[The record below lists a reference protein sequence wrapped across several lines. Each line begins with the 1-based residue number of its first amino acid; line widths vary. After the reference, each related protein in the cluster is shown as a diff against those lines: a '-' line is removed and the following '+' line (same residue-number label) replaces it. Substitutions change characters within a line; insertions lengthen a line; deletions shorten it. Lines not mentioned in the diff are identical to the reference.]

1 MVPQQMRPV
10 LIVED
15 HPLVAEATG
24 GLLARYGH
32 DVTTTVCANAAQ
44 TIAALD
50 TQPVDWFRIFLDLD
64 VPGAYGLSLA
74 REIRDRQQA
83 AKCCVVSAFE
93 RQDYIEELRA
103 WGFLGY
109 IVKALP
115 MAEFT
120 RAISDV
126 INGISHFPTGGPP
139 DRATSPVRLTRR
151 QADVL
156 ELVQAG
162 LSSKQIASELH
173 LAEGTVNNLVA
184 AIVQLFDAGSRT
196 HAVARAI
203 ELGVLKKHPDSP
215 QLAPPEPT
223 VQPRG
228 GG

>member
-1 MVPQQMRPV
+1 MRPV

-24 GLLARYGH
+24 GLLVRYGA
-32 DVTTTVCANAAQ
+32 DVTTTICANATQ

-50 TQPVDWFRIFLDLD
+50 SQLLDWFRIFLDLD

-74 REIRDRQQA
+74 REIRERQLA
-83 AKCCVVSAFE
+83 ARCCVVSAFE
-93 RQDYIEELRA
+93 RQDYIDELRA

-109 IVKALP
+109 IVKAVP

-120 RAISDV
+120 SAINDV
-126 INGISHFPTGGPP
+126 IGGIAHFPARTSAE
-139 DRATSPVRLTRR
+139 RAASPVRLTRR
-151 QADVL
+151 QTEVL

-162 LSSKQIASELH
+162 LSSKQIASDLH

-184 AIVQLFDAGSRT
+184 AIVQIFEAGSRT

-203 ELGVLKKHPDSP
+203 ELGVLEKHPGSTESATSESP
-215 QLAPPEPT
+215 LL
-223 VQPRG
+223 PRSRRG
-228 GG
+228 A